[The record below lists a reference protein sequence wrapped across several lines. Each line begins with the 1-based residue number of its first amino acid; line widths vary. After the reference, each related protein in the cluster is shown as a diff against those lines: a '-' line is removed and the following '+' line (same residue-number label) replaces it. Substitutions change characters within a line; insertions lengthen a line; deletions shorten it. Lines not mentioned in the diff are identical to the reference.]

1 MQSRTHNTARHSP
14 IRTRAR
20 AHASPVA
27 VRHANGVEIDQ
38 ARLLPGVEPDSR
50 QFVPLRDSEQHRTA
64 FLWFHLAGFL
74 AHATGVALA
83 LAEADLDATM
93 PLWRIVPRYACPTGF
108 SNHGCSV
115 QLKVAED
122 VSLSPAWIV
131 VAWFGCSALFHGI
144 TFVCILVA
152 RCAPSTRADRWYFGG
167 MDRGLGFWRWLEYS
181 ASASIM
187 LLGATALI
195 GTRETRVV
203 VASTVSIGVT
213 MFFGWL
219 AELNAAKDAVPVED
233 GPHELCGYK
242 MYWVWR
248 DSPSGWH
255 VFDRLHVHFLGYVP
269 FALAWWLA
277 LDSFF
282 TAEEAWTASGA
293 IVPDAGEALTAGF
306 ALFTLFGFV
315 QLVLLLLPFGPS
327 VYWMGEVA
335 YCVLSVAAKWTMALL
350 LLYRGLTEER
360 IAQAAGVP
368 VRPA

>member
-1 MQSRTHNTARHSP
+1 MQSRPHSTTRSSP
-14 IRTRAR
+14 VRTRAR
-20 AHASPVA
+20 SAAMPTAMTGFDLSGTPLLA
-27 VRHANGVEIDQ
+27 GGEPLGP
-38 ARLLPGVEPDSR
+38 ARVPD
-50 QFVPLRDSEQHRTA
+50 LDSEKQHRAA

-83 LAEADLDATM
+83 LAEADLGASL

-115 QLKVAED
+115 QLKVAQD
-122 VSLSPAWIV
+122 VSLAPAWIV
-131 VAWFGCSALFHGI
+131 VAWFGCSALFHLV

-152 RCAPSTRADRWYFGG
+152 RCAPATRAARWYFGG
-167 MDRGLGFWRWLEYS
+167 MDRGLGWWRWLEYS

-203 VASTVSIGVT
+203 IASTVSIGVT

-219 AELNAAKDAVPVED
+219 AELNAAKDVVPAEE
-233 GPHELCGYK
+233 PYELCGYK
-242 MYWVWR
+242 LYWAWR
-248 DSPSGWH
+248 ASPSAW
-255 VFDRLHVHFLGYVP
+255 VRTLDRLHVHLLGYVP

-277 LDSFF
+277 LDSFY
-282 TAEEAWTASGA
+282 TAEEAWTQSGA
-293 IVPDAGEALTAGF
+293 IDPAAGEALTAGF
-306 ALFTLFGFV
+306 ALFALFGVV

-327 VYWMGEVA
+327 VYWLGEVA

-360 IAQAAGVP
+360 FAQAAGVP